1 MMRVREEKQ
10 QYNTTYLFD
19 HVCHDP
25 CIFHQWI
32 WVQFIG
38 PCKPQN
44 PYKQGHH
51 RHNSVEMII
60 FGAATITLLFSMRPG
75 PLRECDLGFPVRR
88 SWWYLFQSI
97 LCHVHHPPAN
107 KPGHTL
113 HSCACLLRTTKPSQ
127 HTCLLDRNRSILIEF
142 DSEKKHVQGC
152 NPCIKALL
160 WFQCQLHIT

>member
-1 MMRVREEKQ
+1 MRKTFKISMNGLLSECNPPMTKAGFFSKPCVYHAAPAAAITSIGMDNMMRVREEKQ

-32 WVQFIG
+32 WVQFNG

-113 HSCACLLRTTKPSQ
+113 HSCACLL
-127 HTCLLDRNRSILIEF
+127 
-142 DSEKKHVQGC
+142 
-152 NPCIKALL
+152 
-160 WFQCQLHIT
+160 